1 MSTIFSGIQP
11 SGKITLGNYLG
22 AMQQFVALQETEDCY
37 FCIANQNTVTVPQD
51 PDKLRQQTRSLAAMY
66 LAVGLDPDKVTLFI
80 QSEVA
85 EHAQL
90 AWIMLTLSS
99 VDKLEALNQYQ
110 EKSKRYEKSVPAG
123 LLAYPP
129 FMAADILLYQTDYV
143 PVGEDQRENI
153 ELTRDIAKDFNKRFG
168 DMFTVPKMRTPKTGA
183 HIGSLEAPAKKM
195 SKSDPASNASIYLLD
210 EPETIREKIEQ
221 AETDAENMVYFDRKF
236 KPGIS
241 NLMTIYSLLTGQSY
255 EEIQTNY
262 ADKDYATFKKDL
274 TEVIIAALRPIQK
287 RYKEMIASE
296 TLDEILTQGAL
307 KASKVAGE
315 TLHKVESAMGLGRN

>member
-1 MSTIFSGIQP
+1 MSIIFSGIQP

-37 FCIANQNTVTVPQD
+37 FCIANQNAVTVPQD

-85 EHAQL
+85 AHAQL

-99 VDKLEALNQYQ
+99 VEKLNNLNQYQ
-110 EKSKRYEKSVPAG
+110 EKSKRYDQAVPAG

-153 ELTRDIAKDFNKRFG
+153 ELTREIAKNFNRRFG
-168 DMFTVPKMRTPKTGA
+168 NVFNVPEMRTPKTGA
-183 HIGSLEAPAKKM
+183 HIGSLKDPAKKM
-195 SKSDPASNASIYLLD
+195 SKSDAASNASIYLLD

-221 AETDAENMVYFDRKF
+221 AQTDSENTVSFNSKQ

-255 EEIQTNY
+255 EEIQSDY
-262 ADKDYATFKKDL
+262 AGKDYAAFKKAL
-274 TEVIIAALRPIQK
+274 AEVIIESLHPIQK
-287 RYKEMIASE
+287 KYKKIIDTEY
-296 TLDEILTQGAL
+296 LDEILTAGAS
-307 KASKVAGE
+307 KASKVAKD
-315 TLHKVESAMGLGRN
+315 TLHKVEAAMGLTRY